1 MLSIR
6 SRPLLYFTL
15 PGVAFIMGV
24 FWLRRRN
31 KVRCGD
37 MGKDENKEDVKDTT
51 TPNNNHKQT
60 NGSCKTNSLNINGSV
75 DPQKNKTE
83 NDKQNTTKD
92 NNDVD
97 KNNQLRSIDER
108 FDEIGSCDLPGS
120 LNESFNIKRVYTT
133 ENHQVVVRA
142 TTSPK
147 ISPENS
153 FVERPLEESTNN
165 NSNQN
170 SNNLTKVE
178 EKRKNEVTSPSL
190 SMCSVQ
196 SSTDSGKGSSLPRS
210 DEKNNTKNT
219 SNVQKPQ
226 FSTYEFFLPTSLI
239 GRLYGNRRNFLNKIK
254 ARTSVKILM
263 KKHPYTEKI
272 NVCVIEGS
280 DNDINTALK
289 MIRYKLPSKQYP
301 NLTMQ
306 RIHFAM
312 PQTIVPLT
320 NEHSMGLKLN
330 LIEGINNDVV
340 VSAVISGGHI
350 FVQQPL
356 HPSHPSLVRLQKCL
370 CDNYNSIDTP
380 MLPEIADDGIC
391 VCNVNSNWYRVQIV
405 QKDPQDT
412 DRCLVKFLDYG
423 GYMNVGL
430 NDLRQIRSDYMAMP
444 FQATECILSNIVPNE
459 ESWSPKSGEVLYN
472 LTRGVVLQAQ
482 VAGYNSDNT
491 PEIYLYASIGPNNIV
506 FINKELVARNLAK
519 WVETED

>member
-37 MGKDENKEDVKDTT
+37 MGKDENKEEVKDTT
-51 TPNNNHKQT
+51 NCSTPNNHKQ
-60 NGSCKTNSLNINGSV
+60 TNSLNINGSIGNNNLLNANSSSDNNSSNSIPTMLGKSAPINIV
-75 DPQKNKTE
+75 PNGKHSSSTDPQKNKTQI
-83 NDKQNTTKD
+83 DKQNITKD

-120 LNESFNIKRVYTT
+120 LNESFNIKRVYAT
-133 ENHQVVVRA
+133 ENQQVVVRA

-165 NSNQN
+165 NNSSNTD
-170 SNNLTKVE
+170 SNDATKVE

-210 DEKNNTKNT
+210 DEKNNAKVA

-254 ARTSVKILM
+254 SKTSVKIQM

-280 DNDINTALK
+280 DNDINSALK

-320 NEHSMGLKLN
+320 NEHSMGLK
-330 LIEGINNDVV
+330 
-340 VSAVISGGHI
+340 VSFWTFGG
-350 FVQQPL
+350 L
-356 HPSHPSLVRLQKCL
+356 
-370 CDNYNSIDTP
+370 
-380 MLPEIADDGIC
+380 
-391 VCNVNSNWYRVQIV
+391 
-405 QKDPQDT
+405 
-412 DRCLVKFLDYG
+412 
-423 GYMNVGL
+423 
-430 NDLRQIRSDYMAMP
+430 
-444 FQATECILSNIVPNE
+444 
-459 ESWSPKSGEVLYN
+459 
-472 LTRGVVLQAQ
+472 
-482 VAGYNSDNT
+482 
-491 PEIYLYASIGPNNIV
+491 
-506 FINKELVARNLAK
+506 
-519 WVETED
+519 